1 MAKKITIAEYVQAA
15 KNKHE
20 HEGEVEIDDGA
31 RISRSS
37 DGGAYVQAWVWVDDD
52 EV

>member
-1 MAKKITIAEYVQAA
+1 MAKNITNDQYIQAA

-20 HEGEVEIDDGA
+20 HEGEVEIDEPTV
-31 RISRSS
+31 ISRSS

-52 EV
+52 EA